1 MSADTCSSDVPVARA
16 RLAVFGILAFGA
28 ILRLAQLGA
37 ESFWFDEAYSIWVA
51 RHDLG
56 WQFSLSTQRI
66 FPLLYYVLLHFWL
79 RLGSSEVAV
88 RALSALLGIGSIA
101 ALYALAR
108 DLFDRR
114 TALLSALFLAIS
126 PLHLWFSQEARM
138 YILVAALGVCSAH
151 FLLLALRTY
160 TKPSTRQQRRAWL
173 WAGYIV
179 STALAV
185 NAHYFAL
192 FLIPFHNLFVLYV
205 LLRKRPDRSLLWQW
219 VLCQVSVGLLCLV
232 GLAGVFSDESRYWWG
247 LLDAL
252 HGAPRLGDLLR
263 LFYFFSLGTTVESSV
278 LLWVGL
284 LAFGGCA
291 AWAMLQVQNGR
302 LRLKIDEGLLFT
314 LLYLLV
320 PLGTVFVYSQV
331 RSSWVLRYLF
341 PFLPPYCILLARGLL
356 NLPTRLP
363 RVALALALLLL
374 TLWPLANMYRMQQKE
389 DWRSAALL
397 ISTQEQAGDVLLTV
411 DEDIWLPFEH
421 YYEGS
426 LYYQGISRSITDRD
440 LLRARVGEA
449 ALAYRRVWL
458 LLSHTNN
465 VLLKDVLQEFP
476 GSSMILERH
485 FLNVEV
491 DLFDLGNANGGGS

>member
-1 MSADTCSSDVPVARA
+1 MAASARTGDHLVTRV
-16 RLAVFGILAFGA
+16 RLALFGVLALGA
-28 ILRLAQLGA
+28 ILRLAGLGT
-37 ESFWFDEAYSIWVA
+37 ESFWFDEAYSVWVS

-88 RALSALLGIGSIA
+88 RALSALVGIGSIA

-108 DLFDRR
+108 DLFDPR
-114 TALLSALFLAIS
+114 TALLSALFLAVS

-138 YILVAALGVCSAH
+138 YILVAALGICSAH
-151 FLLLALRTY
+151 CLLLALRTY
-160 TKPSTRQQRRAWL
+160 TDGNAPRRQGRWL

-179 STALAV
+179 STVLAV

-205 LLRKRPDRSLLWQW
+205 LLRKRADKSLLRQW
-219 VLCQVSVGLLCLV
+219 VVCQVVVGLLCLV

-252 HGAPRLGDLLR
+252 HGAPGPGDLLR
-263 LFYFFSLGTTVESSV
+263 LFFHFSLGTTVESSV
-278 LLWVGL
+278 LVWPGL
-284 LAFGGCA
+284 AAFGVCA
-291 AWAMLQVQNGR
+291 AWALLRYQNGR
-302 LRLKIDEGLLFT
+302 LRLRIDDGLLFT

-320 PLGTVFVYSQV
+320 PLVTVFVYSQI

-356 NLPTRLP
+356 NLPSRLT
-363 RVALALALLLL
+363 RVALAVALLLL
-374 TLWPLANMYRMQQKE
+374 TLWPLANTYRLQQKE
-389 DWRSAALL
+389 DWRAAALL
-397 ISTQEQAGDVLLTV
+397 ISSQEQPGDVLLTV

-426 LYYQGISRSITDRD
+426 LYYQGISRSVTDPD
-440 LLRARVGEA
+440 LLQARVGQA
-449 ALAYRRVWL
+449 ASTYRRVWL

-465 VLLKDVLQEFP
+465 VLLKDVLLRFP
-476 GSSMILERH
+476 GSRMVLERR

-491 DLFDLGNANGGGS
+491 DLFEMGNPNGSGS

>member
-1 MSADTCSSDVPVARA
+1 MAASARVGEIPVSSAR
-16 RLAVFGILAFGA
+16 RVLLAIIILGA
-28 ILRLAQLGA
+28 ALRLFQLGA
-37 ESFWFDEAYSIWVA
+37 ESFWFDEAYSVWVA
-51 RHDLG
+51 RHSLV
-56 WQFSLSTQRI
+56 WQFSLSMQRI

-79 RLGSSEVAV
+79 RLGSSELVV
-88 RALSALLGIGSIA
+88 RALSALVGIGSIA

-114 TALLSALFLAIS
+114 TGLLSAFFLAVS

-138 YILVAALGVCSAH
+138 YILAAGLGICSAH
-151 FLLLALRTY
+151 CLLLALRTY
-160 TKPSTRQQRRAWL
+160 AQPGSEQRRRPWL
-173 WAGYIV
+173 WLGYIV

-219 VLCQVSVGLLCLV
+219 FLCQAAVGLLSLA
-232 GLAGVFSDESRYWWG
+232 GLAGVFSDESRYWWS

-263 LFYFFSLGTTVESSV
+263 LLFHFSLGTTVESS
-278 LLWVGL
+278 LLLKAAL

-291 AWAMLQVQNGR
+291 AWSVLQVRNGR
-302 LRLKIDEGLLFT
+302 LRLHIDEGLLFT

-356 NLPTRLP
+356 NLPARLP
-363 RVALALALLLL
+363 RIVLALVLLLL
-374 TLWPLANMYRMQQKE
+374 TLWPLVNTYRIQQKE
-389 DWRSAALL
+389 DWRSAAAL
-397 ISTQEQAGDVLLTV
+397 ISLQEQPGDVLLTV

-421 YYEGS
+421 YYSGS
-426 LYYQGISRSITDRD
+426 LYYQGISRDITDPD
-440 LLRARVGEA
+440 LLRARIGQA
-449 ALAYRRVWL
+449 ALANHRVWL

-465 VLLKDVLQEFP
+465 VLLKDVLRQFP
-476 GSSMILERH
+476 NSRMILEQH

-491 DLFDLGNANGGGS
+491 DLFNLSTTNGGGS

>member
-1 MSADTCSSDVPVARA
+1 MLTSERLSQTAAR
-16 RLAVFGILAFGA
+16 RVLLTILFLGGA
-28 ILRLAQLGA
+28 LRLFQLGT
-37 ESFWFDEAYSIWVA
+37 ESFWFDETYSVWVA
-51 RHDLG
+51 RQSLG

-66 FPLLYYVLLHFWL
+66 FPLLYYVVLHFWL
-79 RLGSSEVAV
+79 RLGSSEFVV
-88 RALSALLGIGSIA
+88 RALSALVGIGSIA

-138 YILVAALGVCSAH
+138 YIFVAALGICSAH
-151 FLLLALRTY
+151 CLLLALRTY
-160 TKPSTRQQRRAWL
+160 TSSESHERRRIWL
-173 WAGYIV
+173 WIGYIA

-192 FLIPFHNLFVLYV
+192 FLIPFHNLFVLYF
-205 LLRKRPDRSLLWQW
+205 LLRKRPSRSLLWQW
-219 VLCQVSVGLLCLV
+219 VLCQAAVGLLSLV

-263 LFYFFSLGTTVESSV
+263 LVFHFSLGTTVESSA
-278 LLWVGL
+278 LLWLGL

-291 AWAMLQVQNGR
+291 AWSVLQVRDGR
-302 LRLKIDEGLLFT
+302 LRLAIDEGVLFT

-320 PLGTVFVYSQV
+320 PLGTIFVYSQV
-331 RSSWVLRYLF
+331 QSSWVLRYLF

-356 NLPTRLP
+356 NLPARLP
-363 RVALALALLLL
+363 RIGLALALLVL
-374 TLWPLANMYRMQQKE
+374 TLWPLANTYRLQQKE
-389 DWRSAALL
+389 DWRGAAAL
-397 ISTQEQAGDVLLTV
+397 IASHEKPGDVLLTV

-421 YYEGS
+421 YYHGS
-426 LYYQGISRSITDRD
+426 LYYQGISRDITDLD
-440 LLRARVGEA
+440 LLKARVGQA

-465 VLLKDVLQEFP
+465 VLLKQVLQQFP
-476 GSSMILERH
+476 GSQMVIEQHL
-485 FLNVEV
+485 LNVEV
-491 DLFDLGNANGGGS
+491 GLFDLGTTNGSED